1 MNDSDDDDLVD
12 PSDIRMKLTLELI
25 NQIFDKLSGSDEILE
40 RHIVT
45 EIASNNYI
53 IMLSDPRYWLENYDE
68 LEDWVE
74 QHDPSLVAIQGMSL
88 NIKDGKLLTEFLLR
102 WG

>member
-1 MNDSDDDDLVD
+1 MNDDDINHD
-12 PSDIRMKLTLELI
+12 SRMSLTLKLI
-25 NQIFDKLSGSDEILE
+25 HQIFDKLSGVEEITE
-40 RHIVT
+40 RHIIT

-53 IMLSDPRYWLENYDE
+53 VLLSDPRYWLENYDE